1 MSTDNQK
8 QGDIG
13 YDGVILAAGRGT
25 RMEPFSEHFPKPIL
39 PILNKPL
46 IRHQIEFLHSLGVR
60 RVYVVIGHLGHEIAL
75 ELGRITDLDMTIH
88 FVEQKDSLGIA
99 HAVMQLERRIH
110 RPFFLLL
117 GDIYFEMD
125 PGFDPVTA
133 VREANATAFLAVMNE
148 PSADAIRRNFAV
160 HMDDSGVVHRVVE
173 KPRFPRSHWKGCG
186 LYWFDVS
193 FFDAIRRTP
202 QTAGRNEYEL
212 TDAIQ
217 IFIDDGAR
225 IIAREGIT
233 CDINLTFPY
242 DLILANMRALMRHG
256 QDNVISEDAIVH
268 DGAKLSQCIVGAGAR
283 VDQPVSL
290 RRSILFPNA
299 ILPTSEPVDRAVV
312 THDRLVDCR
321 YWLGEKAFAA
331 VGLKGFEDA

>member
-1 MSTDNQK
+1 VRSHQRDQNE
-8 QGDIG
+8 IS

-46 IRHQIEFLHSLGVR
+46 ILHQIEFLRSLGVR
-60 RVYVVIGHLGHEIAL
+60 QVYIVIGHLGHEIAL
-75 ELGRITDLDMTIH
+75 ELSRIKDLDVTIH

-110 RPFFLLL
+110 KPFFLLL

-125 PGFDPVTA
+125 PSFDPVSA
-133 VREANATAFLAVMNE
+133 VQQDEASAFLAVMNE
-148 PSADAIRRNFAV
+148 PSPEAIRRNYAV
-160 HMDDSGVVHRVVE
+160 HMDEDGVVQRVVE

-193 FFDAIRRTP
+193 FFDAVRRTP

-242 DLILANMRALMRHG
+242 DLILANMRALMRQG
-256 QDNVISEDAIVH
+256 QDNVIDKDAVIH
-268 DGAKLSQCIVGAGAR
+268 GEAKLSHCIVGPGAR
-283 VDQPVSL
+283 IDQPVTL

-299 ILPTSEPVDRAVV
+299 VLPTDEPVDRAVI
-312 THDRLVDCR
+312 TQDRLVDCR
-321 YWLGEKAFAA
+321 YWLSEKAFAA
-331 VGLKGFEDA
+331 VGLQGLDNA